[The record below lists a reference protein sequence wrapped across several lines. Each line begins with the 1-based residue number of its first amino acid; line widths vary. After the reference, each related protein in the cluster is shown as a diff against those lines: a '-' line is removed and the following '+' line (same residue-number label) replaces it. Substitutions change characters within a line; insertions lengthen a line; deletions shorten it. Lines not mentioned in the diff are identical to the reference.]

1 VRELQ
6 KMPEGVEIKAKITKG
21 GKGAKKRK
29 ADGSV
34 GSPYKRP
41 EQDLISRMTIRL
53 VQADK
58 AIVRRRKKRSRR
70 SAHLVRKPLHESR
83 SSRKRS
89 RVRSRR

>member
-34 GSPYKRP
+34 GSHDRRP
-41 EQDLISRMTIRL
+41 EQDLTYRTTIRL
-53 VQADK
+53 VRVVR
-58 AIVRRRKKRSRR
+58 AIVRRKRSRR
-70 SAHLVRKPLHESR
+70 SAHLVRKLLRESR
-83 SSRKRS
+83 ASRKRS
-89 RVRSRR
+89 RVRSKR